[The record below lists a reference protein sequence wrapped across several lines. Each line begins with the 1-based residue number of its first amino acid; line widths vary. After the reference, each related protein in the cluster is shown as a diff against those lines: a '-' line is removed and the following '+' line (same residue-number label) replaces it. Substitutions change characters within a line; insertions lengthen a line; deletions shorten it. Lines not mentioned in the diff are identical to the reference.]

1 MEWQANRMS
10 SALLMPR
17 SMVYKIVRNLPQ
29 EKSVDFDIMA
39 ILTVA
44 DAFNVSNEAA
54 QYRLLDFGL
63 IRSREPM
70 NTLLGFA
77 DAI

>member
-1 MEWQANRMS
+1 
-10 SALLMPR
+10 
-17 SMVYKIVRNLPQ
+17 MVYRLVRSLPQ

-44 DAFNVSNEAA
+44 DTFNVSNEAA

-63 IRSREPM
+63 IRSRAPIQ
-70 NTLLGFA
+70 TLLDFA